1 MPKAVMIYYINPT
14 KYIGVVQSQHHF
26 LIECTCSRHDMAEKL
41 LNIHSLTHSFLREN
55 KLF

>member
-41 LNIHSLTHSFLREN
+41 LNIHSLPHSFLKRN